1 MIHSLAMRGK
11 AKIIN
16 YIKQESIETMK
27 KNNLLTIALM
37 ASMAFSTVTTQGI
50 VAFAEEAVPTRQT
63 IDANSAADKNGNYTI
78 SVAESD
84 THTYKVYQ
92 ILTGTLIA
100 GKEKLGNPAW
110 GADAINYGLTTD
122 ESTKALNKFIE
133 DITKEN
139 LTNVEINDL
148 VLAQRADNASG
159 QGIVTKD
166 DSLDVVPGY
175 YLIEDITDLDEVE
188 NGKLVHGEGAAKSL
202 NIVAVFNDITIT
214 AKKGTVV
221 SEKHVDD
228 QNDSNS
234 EDHSE
239 LMDSA
244 DYDIGDSI
252 PYTLTMKLPD
262 DYENYKQYY
271 VSFVDDMSA
280 GLTYN
285 GDAKIYYGADD
296 KTGDDISFTADTSM
310 TSAYTGGT
318 VYRATIQNLK
328 DKDATEE
335 QKKLSAG
342 SVITIKYTAT
352 LNSNAVIGSAGNP
365 NQYKVDFSSNPNQ
378 AAGGTPE
385 TNDTPWDTN
394 IVFTYKTVF
403 NKVDADKKPLTGAD
417 FRLDKFIAGAGED
430 TYGTGES
437 QVKGTWTDVTT
448 LGTTDHPAKT
458 VEDFT
463 KDGNTAENAKFTF
476 SGLDAGVYRLTETTT
491 PAGYNTIDP
500 IIFTITAEHELESD
514 APSLTSLS
522 GTDGAEFIMTAVE
535 KEGSLTSE
543 IINKQGTL
551 LPSTGGIGT
560 TILYVIGGILVIGGG
575 AAIFI
580 KRKKDS
586 E

>member
-1 MIHSLAMRGK
+1 
-11 AKIIN
+11 
-16 YIKQESIETMK
+16 MK
-27 KNNLLTIALM
+27 KNKFIALALAAGM
-37 ASMAFSTVTTQGI
+37 TFCNVAATGVVT
-50 VAFAEEAVPTRQT
+50 FAATVPTSQT
-63 IDANSAADKNGNYTI
+63 IDKNSAADTQGNYKI
-78 SVAESD
+78 SVASTD

-100 GKEKLGNPAW
+100 GEEKLGNPTW
-110 GADAINYGLTTD
+110 GADAKNYGSTTD

-133 DITKEN
+133 DITKEG
-139 LTNVEINDL
+139 LSNVQINDL
-148 VLAQRADNASG
+148 VLEQRKDKAEG
-159 QGIVTKD
+159 RGTVTKD
-166 DSLDVVPGY
+166 SALDVTPGY
-175 YLIEDITDLDEVE
+175 YLIEDITDLAD
-188 NGKLVHGEGAAKSL
+188 GEAKSL

-228 QNDSNS
+228 QNDSDS
-234 EDHSE
+234 SDHSE
-239 LMDSA
+239 LKDSA

-252 PYTLTMKLPD
+252 PYTLTMTLPD

-285 GDAKIYYGADD
+285 GDAEIYYGTDD
-296 KTGDDISFTADTSM
+296 ETGDDISFTDDTSM

-328 DKDATEE
+328 ADDATDK
-335 QKKLSAG
+335 QKALAAG

-352 LNSNAVIGSAGNP
+352 LNSNAVIGSDGNP
-365 NQYKVDFSSNPNQ
+365 NKYRIDFSSNPNQ
-378 AAGGTPE
+378 EADGTPE
-385 TNDTPWDTN
+385 TNETPWDTN

-403 NKVDADKKPLTGAD
+403 NKVDANSKPLTGAD
-417 FRLDKFIAGAGED
+417 FRLDKFIAGEEGTD
-430 TYGTGES
+430 TYGDGEAAI
-437 QVKGTWTDVTT
+437 KGTWTDVTT
-448 LGTTDHPAKT
+448 LGSSDGPNP
-458 VEDFT
+458 T
-463 KDGNTAENAKFTF
+463 KAVGTYTNTETGDTAENAKFTF

-514 APSLTSLS
+514 NPSLSSLS
-522 GTDGAEFIMTAVE
+522 GTDGHGFTLTADNA
-535 KEGSLTSE
+535 EGSLTSD
-543 IINKQGTL
+543 IVNNQGAI
-551 LPSTGGIGT
+551 LPSTGGMGT

-575 AAIFI
+575 VAIFI
-580 KRKKDS
+580 KRKKDA